1 MTDLVAMFGAS
12 FMQRAL
18 LAVILI
24 ATVAAVVGVALNLRE
39 LEFVSDGIVHA
50 VFPGVVI
57 GFLAASYDGIYLGAI
72 IAALVATVLLTL
84 AAHRGVG
91 EDATTAVL
99 LSGSFALGVV
109 LISRST
115 SYATGLEHLLFGQ
128 LLTIRTGDLVAIAI
142 LGSAALATVLLT
154 WKQQLFIS
162 FDPAGAQAAGLSLL
176 AYKLALNLSIAA
188 VVVAASR
195 AVGNLLVLAM
205 LIVPAAIGRL
215 VSRRLQVI
223 VPVAIASSVLVATAG
238 LICGYWLSVDARLTI
253 SPSAV
258 LVLMLVAVYLIVA
271 AISTT
276 TTRVKLVKQ
285 RAQRQARAEA
295 VAT

>member
-1 MTDLVAMFGAS
+1 MFGAS

-18 LAVILI
+18 FAVTLI
-24 ATVAAVVGVALNLRE
+24 AIVSAVVGVALNLRE

-57 GFLAASYDGIYLGAI
+57 GFLTSSYEGIYLGAI

-84 AAHRGVG
+84 AAHRGAG

-99 LSGSFALGVV
+99 LSGSFALGIV

-115 SYATGLEHLLFGQ
+115 SYAAGLEHLLFGQ
-128 LLTIRTGDLVAIAI
+128 LLTIRTGDLVAIGV
-142 LGSAALATVLLT
+142 LGGAALVTVLLT

-162 FDPAGAQAAGLSLL
+162 FDPAGAQAAGLRLL

-223 VPVAIASSVLVATAG
+223 VPMAIISSVLVSAAG
-238 LICGYWLSVDARLTI
+238 LICGYWLSVDARLSI

-258 LVLMLVAVYLIVA
+258 LVLMLVAVYLVVA
-271 AISTT
+271 GASVA
-276 TTRVKLVKQ
+276 TTRLKLAKR
-285 RAQRQARAEA
+285 RAQRPRGTEA
-295 VAT
+295 VAA